1 MFSVKVDT
9 VTAKKIYPPHSKLY
23 KVPRQVSKGIKN
35 FKKTSKTMYYR
46 GKSELII
53 NNLEIF
59 SLYEVFVHSF
69 IFIVYYNCYFHNL

>member
-23 KVPRQVSKGIKN
+23 KVSRQVSKIL
-35 FKKTSKTMYYR
+35 KKETSKMYCR

-59 SLYEVFVHSF
+59 SLYEVLIEPLLVFLVDF
-69 IFIVYYNCYFHNL
+69 YFLNL

>member
-23 KVPRQVSKGIKN
+23 KVSRQVSKSL
-35 FKKTSKTMYYR
+35 KKETSKMYCR

-59 SLYEVFVHSF
+59 SLYEVLIKPLLCVFVDF
-69 IFIVYYNCYFHNL
+69 YFLNL